1 MAVQIKNEANGHV
14 NASKVSHHDD
24 DDSHDEELLRAAA
37 QADNQ
42 DHPSTSSHSTSAA
55 TPASSA
61 ADSTSMAR
69 SGSQK
74 GRNAGQEVDPN
85 VHEERFN
92 KLKYLLQRSGVYSR
106 IMGEKMEK
114 ERKARAEAAAKQEA
128 RRNAAKS
135 AEAPPAESQ
144 PAAPAR
150 KTRSAANANDQT
162 SAPATAERDTRR
174 RDTRKRKADEPN
186 SVTTYLDQDDLE
198 AAKQQAEQANANKK
212 SKTDAPDTAETKEK
226 HSNQTGRRN
235 QPKLVTGAKMREY
248 QLDGLEWLISLY
260 ENGLNGILAD
270 EMGLGKTLQTISFL
284 AHLREKGVWGPF
296 LVVAPLSTINNW
308 VLEFERFTPDIPAL
322 MYHGDPEERR
332 TLRDRHLRMPRDKE
346 KQKDF
351 PIVVT
356 SYELVIRD
364 RKWLANYPWK
374 FIVVDEGHRLKN
386 LNCRLIRELKTYRSA
401 NRLILSGT
409 PLHNNLAEL
418 WSLLNFILPDIFD
431 DLATFETW
439 FDFSDIHEEQGQSR
453 ILSKE
458 NSTQVITQL
467 HEILKPFLLRRL
479 KNDVETDL
487 PPKKE
492 YLLYAPLTELQKE
505 LYNSVVS
512 GQIRRWLLERK
523 TGLPWSVIQEILDD
537 PDGIN
542 TASSSAPT
550 TRIGSADQSR
560 DQSPH
565 PWTIATKRKDIHT
578 KLNTEEEPEEEP
590 SQEEPPQKRGRGR
603 PRKSETVKPS
613 VNGQQNEREESLQKR
628 GRGRPRKNEPIEES
642 RSSSAD
648 YHQNFGEDTA
658 SGTSTP
664 RRLTNRRAKRGVDY
678 QIDDLN
684 DDKYFDKLEAELHRK
699 PLQLTAAQAERQGKL
714 YSIREAQKQIKNMHL
729 ENVVMQARKICN
741 HPFLFDWPIDQDS
754 GTFLV
759 NKDLINASGK
769 MLMLNRLLDELFQRG
784 HKVLIFSQFTTM
796 LDIIEEWANEFKG
809 FKTCRIDGSTAQE
822 DRRAQMKSFNED
834 KGSDGCNL
842 FLLSTRAGGLGI
854 NLVAADTVIFYDSDW
869 NPQMDLQ
876 AQDRVHRIGQTR
888 PCLIFRLVSAST
900 VEERIL
906 KRAGNKRK
914 LEALV
919 IQQGKF
925 RLPAGYQSSSGS
937 SKKKK
942 EDELNEITNQLL
954 ALESEQV
961 TLVKDENDQIIT
973 DHELDL
979 LLDRSPEAY
988 ARKIGWVSNN
998 HASDDPKKPGRKINN
1013 GRSAFEVTETK
1024 TDQANEEIAKLLA
1037 AS

>member
-1 MAVQIKNEANGHV
+1 MAHQ
-14 NASKVSHHDD
+14 S
-24 DDSHDEELLRAAA
+24 LRE
-37 QADNQ
+37 
-42 DHPSTSSHSTSAA
+42 
-55 TPASSA
+55 
-61 ADSTSMAR
+61 R
-69 SGSQK
+69 S
-74 GRNAGQEVDPN
+74 
-85 VHEERFN
+85 
-92 KLKYLLQRSGVYSR
+92 QRY
-106 IMGEKMEK
+106 
-114 ERKARAEAAAKQEA
+114 
-128 RRNAAKS
+128 
-135 AEAPPAESQ
+135 PC
-144 PAAPAR
+144 
-150 KTRSAANANDQT
+150 
-162 SAPATAERDTRR
+162 
-174 RDTRKRKADEPN
+174 
-186 SVTTYLDQDDLE
+186 
-198 AAKQQAEQANANKK
+198 
-212 SKTDAPDTAETKEK
+212 
-226 HSNQTGRRN
+226 
-235 QPKLVTGAKMREY
+235 
-248 QLDGLEWLISLY
+248 
-260 ENGLNGILAD
+260 D

-322 MYHGDPEERR
+322 MYHGDPDVRR
-332 TLRDRHLRMPRDKE
+332 TLRDRYLHMPRDKE
-346 KQKDF
+346 SQKHF

-439 FDFSDIHEEQGQSR
+439 FDFSDIHEEHGQSR

-458 NSTQVITQL
+458 NSSQVITQL

-505 LYNSVVS
+505 LYNSVVN
-512 GQIRRWLLERK
+512 GEIRRWLLERK
-523 TGLPWSVIQEILDD
+523 TGLPWSQIQEILDD

-550 TRIGSADQSR
+550 TRVASTDQSR
-560 DQSPH
+560 HQSPH
-565 PWTIATKRKDIHT
+565 PWAVSNKRKDVHA
-578 KLNTEEEPEEEP
+578 KLNVEEE
-590 SQEEPPQKRGRGR
+590 QEQEQPIKRGRGR
-603 PRKSETVKPS
+603 PRKSDTAK
-613 VNGQQNEREESLQKR
+613 ESTKA
-628 GRGRPRKNEPIEES
+628 S

-648 YHQNFGEDTA
+648 FKIEEDGQTA
-658 SGTSTP
+658 SGASTP
-664 RRLTNRRAKRGVDY
+664 RHQSNRRAKRGVNY
-678 QIDDLN
+678 QVDDMS
-684 DDKYFDKLEAELHRK
+684 DHHYFDKLEQELNRGPK
-699 PLQLTAAQAERQGKL
+699 QLTSAQAERQGKL
-714 YSIREAQKQIKNMHL
+714 FSIREAQKQIKMMHL
-729 ENVVMQARKICN
+729 ENIVMQARKICN
-741 HPFLFDWPIDQDS
+741 HPFLFDWPVDMDS
-754 GTFLV
+754 GTLVV

-769 MLMLNRLLDELFQRG
+769 MLMLNRLLDELFNRG

-796 LDIIEEWANEFKG
+796 LDIIEEWANEFKNLR
-809 FKTCRIDGSTAQE
+809 TCRIDGNTPQE
-822 DRRAQMKSFNED
+822 ERRAQMKSFNED
-834 KGSDGCNL
+834 KGPDACNL

-925 RLPAGYQSSSGS
+925 KLPAGYQSSLTGG
-937 SKKKK
+937 KKKR
-942 EDELNEITNQLL
+942 EDELNDIASQLL

-961 TLVKDENDQIIT
+961 KLVKDENDQIIT

-979 LLDRSPEAY
+979 LLDRSKEAY
-988 ARKIGWVSNN
+988 ERKLGWVSNA
-998 HASDDPKKPGRKINN
+998 HADDPKKPGRKSAA

-1024 TDQANEEIAKLLA
+1024 TDEANEEIAKLLA
-1037 AS
+1037 GS

>member
-1 MAVQIKNEANGHV
+1 MAPAQTEDEKSNGHANGNG
-14 NASKVSHHDD
+14 NAAHQDD

-37 QADNQ
+37 QADNP
-42 DHPSTSSHSTSAA
+42 DDPSHS
-55 TPASSA
+55 SSA
-61 ADSTSMAR
+61 AGTADPTSMAR
-69 SGSQK
+69 SNSAK
-74 GRNAGQEVDPN
+74 GRKAEQDVDPAL
-85 VHEERFN
+85 HDE
-92 KLKYLLQRSGVYSR
+92 KLKKLKFLLQRSGVYSQ
-106 IMGEKMEK
+106 IMGQKMEK
-114 ERKARAEAAAKQEA
+114 ERKMRAEQAAKQ
-128 RRNAAKS
+128 AKS
-135 AEAPPAESQ
+135 AKSADTSSADAQ
-144 PAAPAR
+144 PAPTAR
-150 KTRSAANANDQT
+150 KTRSAATGNDQPST
-162 SAPATAERDTRR
+162 STATATEREPRR
-174 RDTRKRKADEPN
+174 RDNRKRKADE
-186 SVTTYLDQDDLE
+186 SVTNYLDEDDLE
-198 AAKQQAEQANANKK
+198 AAKQEAEQASKK
-212 SKTDAPDTAETKEK
+212 SKTEATADEDDKPKAAEEDG
-226 HSNQTGRRN
+226 GRRN

-296 LVVAPLSTINNW
+296 LIVAPLSTINNW
-308 VLEFERFTPDIPAL
+308 VLEFERFTPDIPAV

-332 TLRDRHLRMPRDKE
+332 NIRDRRLRMPKDKE
-346 KQKDF
+346 AQKKF
-351 PIVVT
+351 PMIVT
-356 SYELVIRD
+356 SYELIIRD
-364 RKWLANYPWK
+364 RKWLSNYPWK

-439 FDFSDIHEEQGQSR
+439 FDFSDIHDEQGSSR

-505 LYNSVVS
+505 LYNSVVN
-512 GQIRRWLLERK
+512 GEIRRWLLTRK
-523 TGLPWSVIQEILDD
+523 TGLPWNEIQDILDD

-542 TASSSAPT
+542 TASSSVPT
-550 TRIGSADQSR
+550 TRVASAEGSR
-560 DQSPH
+560 NQSPH
-565 PWTIATKRKDIHT
+565 PWAVATKHKNIHANLNTGKEDDEPKRGPGRPRKSVG
-578 KLNTEEEPEEEP
+578 NTEEDEDDKP
-590 SQEEPPQKRGRGR
+590 KRGRGR
-603 PRKSETVKPS
+603 PRKSEAEGNTKT
-613 VNGQQNEREESLQKR
+613 
-628 GRGRPRKNEPIEES
+628 S

-648 YHQNFGEDTA
+648 YHLDEEQQTA
-658 SGTSTP
+658 SGASTP
-664 RRLTNRRAKRGVDY
+664 RRVMSRRAKRGVDY
-678 QIDDLN
+678 QVDEMN
-684 DDKYFDKLEAELHRK
+684 DNSYFDKLEAELNRAPK
-699 PLQLTAAQAERQGKL
+699 QLSASQAERQGKL
-714 YSIREAQKQIKNMHL
+714 YSIREAQKQIKMMHL

-741 HPFLFDWPIDQDS
+741 HPFLFDWPVNMET
-754 GTFLV
+754 GTLVV

-769 MLMLNRLLDELFQRG
+769 MLMLNQLLDNLFQRG

-809 FKTCRIDGSTAQE
+809 LRTCRIDGTTPQE
-822 DRRAQMKSFNED
+822 ERRSQMKSFNED
-834 KGSDGCNL
+834 KGPDACNL

-876 AQDRVHRIGQTR
+876 AQDRVHRIGQTK
-888 PCLIFRLVSAST
+888 PVLIFRLVSANT
-900 VEERIL
+900 VEQKIL

-925 RLPAGYQSSSGS
+925 RLPAGYQSSLTTGG
-937 SKKKK
+937 KNKK
-942 EDELNEITNQLL
+942 EDQLREIATQLL

-961 TLVKDENDQIIT
+961 FLVKDENDQIIS
-973 DHELDL
+973 DDNLEM
-979 LLDRSPEAY
+979 LLDRSEAAY
-988 ARKIGWVSNN
+988 QRKMGWVSN
-998 HASDDPKKPGRKINN
+998 ATSDEARKPGR
-1013 GRSAFEVTETK
+1013 RTAPVRTAFEVTETK
-1024 TDQANEEIAKLLA
+1024 TDEANEEIAKLLA
-1037 AS
+1037 GN

>member
-1 MAVQIKNEANGHV
+1 MAPSTEPEPNGTLNGKH
-14 NASKVSHHDD
+14 SHHEDED
-24 DDSHDEELLRAAA
+24 VHDEELLRAAA
-37 QADNQ
+37 QADNPDQ
-42 DHPSTSSHSTSAA
+42 APSASQSTAAA
-55 TPASSA
+55 TLAHSS
-61 ADSTSMAR
+61 SMAR
-69 SGSQK
+69 TSSQK
-74 GRNAGQEVDPN
+74 GAKPNEPDVDPTL
-85 VHEERFN
+85 HEERFS
-92 KLKYLLQRSGVYSR
+92 KLKFLLQRSGVYSR

-135 AEAPPAESQ
+135 GPSESQ
-144 PAAPAR
+144 PQPAATLR
-150 KTRSAANANDQT
+150 KTRSAATTTDPSST
-162 SAPATAERDTRR
+162 STTTERESRR
-174 RDTRKRKADEPN
+174 RDPRKRKADEPN
-186 SVTTYLDQDDLE
+186 SVTSFLDEQDLE
-198 AAKQQAEQANANKK
+198 AAKQQADQANKK
-212 SKTDAPDTAETKEK
+212 AKTDVSHNTDTKQNAADQ
-226 HSNQTGRRN
+226 NGRRN
-235 QPKLVTGAKMREY
+235 QPKLVTGATMREY

-308 VLEFERFTPDIPAL
+308 VLEFERFTPDIPAI
-322 MYHGDPEERR
+322 MYHGDPEQRR
-332 TLRDRHLRMPRDKE
+332 LIRDRRLRMPADKE
-346 KQKDF
+346 RQKAF

-356 SYELVIRD
+356 SYELIIRD

-439 FDFSDIHEEQGQSR
+439 FDFSDIHDEQGSSR

-492 YLLYAPLTELQKE
+492 YLLYAPLTKLQKE
-505 LYNSVVS
+505 LYNSVVN
-512 GQIRRWLLERK
+512 GEIRRWLLERK
-523 TGLPWSVIQEILDD
+523 TGLPWNVIQEILDD

-550 TRIGSADQSR
+550 TRVVSPDQSR
-560 DQSPH
+560 TQSPH
-565 PWTIATKRKDIHT
+565 PWVAATRRLDVQPTNANVAEGEKA
-578 KLNTEEEPEEEP
+578 
-590 SQEEPPQKRGRGR
+590 KRGRGR
-603 PRKSETVKPS
+603 PRKSDVAKAP
-613 VNGQQNEREESLQKR
+613 
-628 GRGRPRKNEPIEES
+628 
-642 RSSSAD
+642 RSSSTD
-648 YHQNFGEDTA
+648 YHLEDEQQTA
-658 SGTSTP
+658 SGASTP
-664 RRLTNRRAKRGVDY
+664 RQQSNRRAKRGIDYRVDEMTD
-678 QIDDLN
+678 QH
-684 DDKYFDKLEAELHRK
+684 YFNKLEQELDSTPVR
-699 PLQLTAAQAERQGKL
+699 LSAAQAERQGKL
-714 YSIREAQKQIKNMHL
+714 YSIKEAQKQIKMMHL

-741 HPFLFDWPIDQDS
+741 HPFLFDWPVDTDT
-754 GTFLV
+754 GTLVV

-769 MLMLNRLLDELFQRG
+769 MLMLNRLLDELFSRG

-809 FKTCRIDGSTAQE
+809 LRTCRIDGTTPQE
-822 DRRAQMKSFNED
+822 ERRSQMKSFNED
-834 KGSDGCNL
+834 KGSDACNL

-888 PCLIFRLVSAST
+888 PVLIFRLVSANT
-900 VEERIL
+900 VEQKIL

-925 RLPAGYQSSSGS
+925 RLPAGYQSSLGGG
-937 SKKKK
+937 KKKK
-942 EDELNEITNQLL
+942 EDELKDIATQLL

-961 TLVKDENDQIIT
+961 FLVKDENDQIIS
-973 DHELDL
+973 DDNLEL

-988 ARKIGWVSNN
+988 ERKTGWVSNVD
-998 HASDDPKKPGRKINN
+998 ADDLKKPGR
-1013 GRSAFEVTETK
+1013 RMQPVRTAFEVTETK
-1024 TDQANEEIAKLLA
+1024 TDEANEEIAKLLA
-1037 AS
+1037 GN

>member
-1 MAVQIKNEANGHV
+1 MAAAETKPANGHT
-14 NASKVSHHDD
+14 NGNGAHHDD
-24 DDSHDEELLRAAA
+24 DDSHDEGLLKAAT

-42 DHPSTSSHSTSAA
+42 D
-55 TPASSA
+55 PASSSSQPTTSA
-61 ADSTSMAR
+61 SMAR
-69 SGSQK
+69 SGSNK
-74 GRNAGQEVDPN
+74 GRNAAQDIDPA

-92 KLKYLLQRSGVYSR
+92 KLKFLLQRSGVYSR

-114 ERKARAEAAAKQEA
+114 ERKARAEAAAKQQA
-128 RRNAAKS
+128 RRDAATKAATTDS
-135 AEAPPAESQ
+135 AAAETV
-144 PAAPAR
+144 ATPAR
-150 KTRSAANANDQT
+150 KTRSAANAGDV
-162 SAPATAERDTRR
+162 SAQNGEREPARR
-174 RDTRKRKADEPN
+174 RDTRKRKADDVKD
-186 SVTTYLDQDDLE
+186 SVTTYLDEDDLE
-198 AAKQQAEQANANKK
+198 AAKQQAEQANKK
-212 SKTDAPDTAETKEK
+212 SKSDSNATTNNQVDAGEK
-226 HSNQTGRRN
+226 PANETGRRN

-322 MYHGDPEERR
+322 MYHGDPDERR
-332 TLRDRHLRMPRDKE
+332 QLRERHLRMPRDKDA
-346 KQKDF
+346 QKRF

-364 RKWLANYPWK
+364 RKWLATYPWK

-458 NSTQVITQL
+458 NSSQVITQL

-505 LYNSVVS
+505 LYNSVVN
-512 GQIRRWLLERK
+512 GEIRRWLLERK
-523 TGLPWSVIQEILDD
+523 TGLPWSVIQDILDD

-550 TRIGSADQSR
+550 TRMTSAEQSR

-565 PWTIATKRKDIHT
+565 PWAVANKRRDVHA
-578 KLNTEEEPEEEP
+578 KLNTSQQNGDEDEEK
-590 SQEEPPQKRGRGR
+590 PPVKRGRGR
-603 PRKSETVKPS
+603 PRKSESSAKA
-613 VNGQQNEREESLQKR
+613 
-628 GRGRPRKNEPIEES
+628 S

-648 YHQNFGEDTA
+648 FNVIEIDDDDDVSVV

-664 RRLTNRRAKRGVDY
+664 RQLSTRRAKRGVNY
-678 QIDDLN
+678 QVDELN
-684 DDKYFDKLEAELHRK
+684 DEKYFDQLEAELHRK
-699 PLQLTAAQAERQGKL
+699 PRQLTAAQAERQGKL
-714 YSIREAQKQIKNMHL
+714 YAIRDAQKQIKSMHL

-741 HPFLFDWPIDQDS
+741 HPFLFDWPVDMDS
-754 GTFLV
+754 GTLVV

-769 MLMLNRLLDELFQRG
+769 MLMLNRLLDELFHRG

-809 FKTCRIDGSTAQE
+809 FKTCRIDGMTPQDE
-822 DRRAQMKSFNED
+822 RRAQMKSFNED
-834 KGSDGCNL
+834 KGPDACNL

-925 RLPAGYQSSSGS
+925 RLPAGYQSSSSGAG
-937 SKKKK
+937 KKKK
-942 EDELNEITNQLL
+942 GEEEMDEITNQLL

-961 TLVKDENDQIIT
+961 TLVKDENDQIIS
-973 DHELDL
+973 DHDLEL
-979 LLDRSPEAY
+979 LLDRSPQAY
-988 ARKIGWVSNN
+988 ERKLGWVS
-998 HASDDPKKPGRKINN
+998 ASDDPKRPGRRGKPA
-1013 GRSAFEVTETK
+1013 RSAFEVTETK
-1024 TDQANEEIAKLLA
+1024 TDEANEEIAKLLA
-1037 AS
+1037 GN

>member
-1 MAVQIKNEANGHV
+1 MAAAHTNKASSGHTNG
-14 NASKVSHHDD
+14 KDTRHHD
-24 DDSHDEELLRAAA
+24 DDSHDEQLLRAAA

-42 DHPSTSSHSTSAA
+42 DYAPSPCSSQ
-55 TPASSA
+55 PASTTTATSTPTLAA
-61 ADSTSMAR
+61 ADSSSMAR
-69 SGSQK
+69 SASNK
-74 GRNAGQEVDPN
+74 GRKAAESDLDPAI
-85 VHEERFN
+85 HEERFS
-92 KLKYLLQRSGVYSR
+92 KLKFLLQRSGVYSR

-114 ERKARAEAAAKQEA
+114 ERKARAEAAAKQQA
-128 RRNAAKS
+128 RRNAAK
-135 AEAPPAESQ
+135 ANGDAPSEPQ

-150 KTRSAANANDQT
+150 KTRSAATGNEQPAT
-162 SAPATAERDTRR
+162 SNTTAERESRR
-174 RDTRKRKADEPN
+174 RDTRKRKVDEPL
-186 SVTTYLDQDDLE
+186 SVTSFLDEDDLE
-198 AAKQQAEQANANKK
+198 AAKQQAEQANKK
-212 SKTDAPDTAETKEK
+212 SKTQASHDKDADSSETKRDAGN
-226 HSNQTGRRN
+226 NQGGRRN

-308 VLEFERFTPDIPAL
+308 VLEFQRFTPDIPAV

-332 TLRDRHLRMPRDKE
+332 LIRDRRLRMPSKKDK
-346 KQKDF
+346 QNDF

-356 SYELVIRD
+356 SYELIIRD

-386 LNCRLIRELKTYRSA
+386 LNCRLIRELKAYRSA

-439 FDFSDIHEEQGQSR
+439 FDFSDIHDEQGSSR

-458 NSTQVITQL
+458 NSTSVITQL

-505 LYNSVVS
+505 LYNSVVN
-512 GQIRRWLLERK
+512 GEIRRWLLERK
-523 TGLPWSVIQEILDD
+523 SGLPWNEIQDILDD
-537 PDGIN
+537 PDGVN
-542 TASSSAPT
+542 TASSSLPT
-550 TRIGSADQSR
+550 TRVASAEQSR
-560 DQSPH
+560 NQSPH
-565 PWTIATKRKDIHT
+565 PWAAATKRLDIHAQISNG
-578 KLNTEEEPEEEP
+578 KGDGEE
-590 SQEEPPQKRGRGR
+590 QEEKPKRGRGR
-603 PRKSETVKPS
+603 PPK
-613 VNGQQNEREESLQKR
+613 NGSTKT
-628 GRGRPRKNEPIEES
+628 S

-648 YHQNFGEDTA
+648 YHIDTDEQQTA
-658 SGTSTP
+658 SGASTP
-664 RRLTNRRAKRGVDY
+664 RHQSNRRAKRGVNY
-678 QIDDLN
+678 QVDDMN
-684 DDKYFDKLEAELHRK
+684 DHTYFDKLEQELNKRPK
-699 PLQLTAAQAERQGKL
+699 QLSAAQAERQGKL

-741 HPFLFDWPIDQDS
+741 HPFLFDWPVDTDS
-754 GTFLV
+754 GTLVV

-769 MLMLNRLLDELFQRG
+769 MLMLNRLLDELFNRG

-809 FKTCRIDGSTAQE
+809 LRTCRIDGTTPQE
-822 DRRAQMKSFNED
+822 ERRSQMKSFNED
-834 KGSDGCNL
+834 TGADACNL

-888 PCLIFRLVSAST
+888 PVLIFRLVSANT
-900 VEERIL
+900 VEQKIL

-925 RLPAGYQSSSGS
+925 RLPAGYQSSLPTG
-937 SKKKK
+937 KKKK
-942 EDELNEITNQLL
+942 EDELKEIASQLL

-961 TLVKDENDQIIT
+961 FLVKDENDQIIS
-973 DHELDL
+973 DENLHQ
-979 LLDRSPEAY
+979 LLDRSKDAY
-988 ARKIGWVSNN
+988 QRKIGWVSNVDTQHVN
-998 HASDDPKKPGRKINN
+998 RPGRNN
-1013 GRSAFEVTETK
+1013 AGTRAAFEVTETK
-1024 TDQANEEIAKLLA
+1024 TDEANEEIAKLLA
-1037 AS
+1037 AN

>member
-1 MAVQIKNEANGHV
+1 MAAKVKQEANG
-14 NASKVSHHDD
+14 HHDD

-42 DHPSTSSHSTSAA
+42 DHDQDSSNSHSSPSTAA
-55 TPASSA
+55 TST

-69 SGSQK
+69 TGSQK
-74 GRNAGQEVDPN
+74 GRNAAQDVDPA

-92 KLKYLLQRSGVYSR
+92 KLKFLLQRSGVYSR

-128 RRNAAKS
+128 RREAAVKAGGTPS
-135 AEAPPAESQ
+135 DPQ
-144 PAAPAR
+144 PSAPAR
-150 KTRSAANANDQT
+150 KTRSGANANDDKT
-162 SAPATAERDTRR
+162 SAPASSERRTRR
-174 RDTRKRKADEPN
+174 EDTRKRKNDD
-186 SVTTYLDQDDLE
+186 SYDVSTYLDEDTLE
-198 AAKQQAEQANANKK
+198 AAKQEAEQANKKAKTEPSETGASDKKDANE
-212 SKTDAPDTAETKEK
+212 S
-226 HSNQTGRRN
+226 GRRN

-308 VLEFERFTPDIPAL
+308 VLEFERFTPDIPAV
-322 MYHGDPEERR
+322 MYHGVPEERR
-332 TLRDRHLRMPRDKE
+332 EIRDRQLRMPKDKE
-346 KQKDF
+346 RQKQF
-351 PIVVT
+351 PVVVT
-356 SYELVIRD
+356 SYELIIRD

-458 NSTQVITQL
+458 NSSQVITQL

-479 KNDVETDL
+479 KVDVETDL

-505 LYNSVVS
+505 LYNSVVN
-512 GQIRRWLLERK
+512 GEIRRWLLERK
-523 TGLPWSVIQEILDD
+523 TGLPWPQIQEILDD

-550 TRIGSADQSR
+550 TRVNSAAQSR
-560 DQSPH
+560 NQSPH
-565 PWTIATKRKDIHT
+565 PWAVANKRKDIHA
-578 KLNTEEEPEEEP
+578 KLNVEDD
-590 SQEEPPQKRGRGR
+590 QEKTPPKRGPGR
-603 PRKSETVKPS
+603 PRKSDSAK
-613 VNGQQNEREESLQKR
+613 
-628 GRGRPRKNEPIEES
+628 ES
-642 RSSSAD
+642 RASSPA
-648 YHQNFGEDTA
+648 FTVEDDSQTA
-658 SGTSTP
+658 SGASTP
-664 RRLTNRRAKRGVDY
+664 RHQTNRRAKRGVDY
-678 QIDDLN
+678 QVDKMTDDH
-684 DDKYFDKLEAELHRK
+684 YFDKLEQELNRK
-699 PLQLTAAQAERQGKL
+699 PRQLTAAQNERQGKL
-714 YSIREAQKQIKNMHL
+714 YSIREAQKQIKMMHL
-729 ENVVMQARKICN
+729 ENTVMQARKICN
-741 HPFLFDWPIDQDS
+741 HPFLFDWPIDTDS
-754 GTFLV
+754 GTFVV

-769 MLMLNRLLDELFQRG
+769 MLMLNRLLDELFNRG

-809 FKTCRIDGSTAQE
+809 LRTCRIDGTTPQE
-822 DRRAQMKSFNED
+822 ERRAQMKSFNED
-834 KGSDGCNL
+834 KGKDACNL

-925 RLPAGYQSSSGS
+925 RLPAGYQSSVGGG
-937 SKKKK
+937 KKKK
-942 EDELNEITNQLL
+942 EDELRDITNQLL

-961 TLVKDENDQIIT
+961 KLVKDENDQIIT

-988 ARKIGWVSNN
+988 ERKMGWVSNA
-998 HASDDPKKPGRKINN
+998 HGDDPKKPGRKRAA

-1024 TDQANEEIAKLLA
+1024 TDEANEEIAKLLA
-1037 AS
+1037 GK

>member
-1 MAVQIKNEANGHV
+1 MAAAHTKNASNGHT
-14 NASKVSHHDD
+14 NGKDNHHDD

-42 DHPSTSSHSTSAA
+42 DHVPSPSSSQPTSTANSTAVD
-55 TPASSA
+55 SSV
-61 ADSTSMAR
+61 MAR
-69 SGSQK
+69 SGSNK
-74 GRNAGQEVDPN
+74 ARKPADSDLDPT

-92 KLKYLLQRSGVYSR
+92 KLKFLLQRSGVYSR

-114 ERKARAEAAAKQEA
+114 ERKARAESAARQEA
-128 RRNAAKS
+128 RRNAAKAS
-135 AEAPPAESQ
+135 GDASSEPQ

-150 KTRSAANANDQT
+150 KTRSGATGNDQP
-162 SAPATAERDTRR
+162 SASNTTERESRR
-174 RDTRKRKADEPN
+174 RDTRKRKADEPL
-186 SVTTYLDQDDLE
+186 SVTSYLDEDDLE
-198 AAKQQAEQANANKK
+198 AAKQQAEQANKK
-212 SKTDAPDTAETKEK
+212 SKTEASEDKDADGADTKQNAGNEG
-226 HSNQTGRRN
+226 GRRN

-308 VLEFERFTPDIPAL
+308 VLEFERFTPDIPAI

-332 TLRDRHLRMPRDKE
+332 VIRDRRLRMPGNKD

-356 SYELVIRD
+356 SYELIIRD

-439 FDFSDIHEEQGQSR
+439 FDFSDIHDEQGSSR

-458 NSTQVITQL
+458 NSTSVITQL

-505 LYNSVVS
+505 LYNSVVN
-512 GQIRRWLLERK
+512 GEIRRWLLERK
-523 TGLPWSVIQEILDD
+523 TGLPWNEIQDILDD

-542 TASSSAPT
+542 TASSVPT
-550 TRIGSADQSR
+550 TRVASAEQSR
-560 DQSPH
+560 NQSPH
-565 PWTIATKRKDIHT
+565 PWAVATKRLDIHAEVS
-578 KLNTEEEPEEEP
+578 KAKGDGE
-590 SQEEPPQKRGRGR
+590 QEEVKPKRGRGR
-603 PRKSETVKPS
+603 PRKDASAKA
-613 VNGQQNEREESLQKR
+613 
-628 GRGRPRKNEPIEES
+628 S

-648 YHQNFGEDTA
+648 YHIDVDDHQAA
-658 SGTSTP
+658 SGASTP
-664 RRLTNRRAKRGVDY
+664 RHQSNRRAKRGVNY
-678 QIDDLN
+678 QVDDMN
-684 DDKYFDKLEAELHRK
+684 DHTYFNKLEQELNK
-699 PLQLTAAQAERQGKL
+699 APKQLSAAQAERQGKL

-741 HPFLFDWPIDQDS
+741 HPFLFDWPVDTDS
-754 GTFLV
+754 GTLVV

-769 MLMLNRLLDELFQRG
+769 MLMLNRLLDELFNRG

-809 FKTCRIDGSTAQE
+809 LRTCRIDGTTPQE
-822 DRRAQMKSFNED
+822 ERRSQMKSFNED
-834 KGSDGCNL
+834 KGPDACNL

-888 PCLIFRLVSAST
+888 PVLIFRLVSANT
-900 VEERIL
+900 VEQKIL

-925 RLPAGYQSSSGS
+925 RLPAGYQSSLTADGG
-937 SKKKK
+937 KKKK
-942 EDELNEITNQLL
+942 EDELKEIATQLL

-961 TLVKDENDQIIT
+961 FLVKDENDQIIS
-973 DHELDL
+973 DENLEQ
-979 LLDRSPEAY
+979 LLDRSKDAY
-988 ARKIGWVSNN
+988 ERKMGWASNVD
-998 HASDDPKKPGRKINN
+998 AEDAKRPGRKTAPV
-1013 GRSAFEVTETK
+1013 RAAFEVTETK
-1024 TDQANEEIAKLLA
+1024 TDEANEEIAKLLA
-1037 AS
+1037 DN

>member
-1 MAVQIKNEANGHV
+1 MAATVKQEANGHEQ
-14 NASKVSHHDD
+14 D

-42 DHPSTSSHSTSAA
+42 DHDPSSSS
-55 TPASSA
+55 PQPSSA
-61 ADSTSMAR
+61 AATSTTDSTPMAR
-69 SGSQK
+69 SSSNRS
-74 GRNAGQEVDPN
+74 RNAAHDVDAS

-92 KLKYLLQRSGVYSR
+92 KLKFLLQRSGVYSR

-114 ERKARAEAAAKQEA
+114 ERKARAEAAAKQQA
-128 RRNAAKS
+128 RREAAAKADNTAS
-135 AEAPPAESQ
+135 DPQ
-144 PAAPAR
+144 PSAAPAR
-150 KTRSAANANDQT
+150 KTRSAANAADDKP
-162 SAPATAERDTRR
+162 SAPATSEREPRR
-174 RDTRKRKADEPN
+174 KDTRKRKADE
-186 SVTTYLDQDDLE
+186 SYDVSSYIDQDDLE
-198 AAKQQAEQANANKK
+198 AAKQQAEQANKKTKPDPSEPSSDSKAN
-212 SKTDAPDTAETKEK
+212 TAND
-226 HSNQTGRRN
+226 SGRRN
-235 QPKLVTGAKMREY
+235 QPKLVTGATMREY

-296 LVVAPLSTINNW
+296 LIVAPLSTINNW

-322 MYHGDPEERR
+322 MYHGDPDARR
-332 TLRDRHLRMPRDKE
+332 DLRDRHLRMPRDKE
-346 KQKDF
+346 RQKDF

-356 SYELVIRD
+356 SYELIIRD

-439 FDFSDIHEEQGQSR
+439 FDFSDIHDEQGQSR

-458 NSTQVITQL
+458 NSSQVITQL

-479 KNDVETDL
+479 KADVETDL

-505 LYNSVVS
+505 LYNSVVN
-512 GQIRRWLLERK
+512 GEIRRWLLERK
-523 TGLPWSVIQEILDD
+523 TGLPWSQIQEILND

-542 TASSSAPT
+542 TASSSVPT
-550 TRIGSADQSR
+550 TRVPSADQSR

-565 PWTIATKRKDIHT
+565 PWAVANKKKDVHA
-578 KLNTEEEPEEEP
+578 KLNVDEADDKPV
-590 SQEEPPQKRGRGR
+590 KRGPGR
-603 PRKSETVKPS
+603 PRKSDSAK
-613 VNGQQNEREESLQKR
+613 ESAKTT
-628 GRGRPRKNEPIEES
+628 

-648 YHQNFGEDTA
+648 YHVDDDDDQTA

-664 RRLTNRRAKRGVDY
+664 RHQSTRRAKRGVSY
-678 QIDDLN
+678 QVDEMSDN
-684 DDKYFDKLEAELHRK
+684 HYFDKLERELNRGPK
-699 PLQLTAAQAERQGKL
+699 QLSAAQAERQGKL
-714 YSIREAQKQIKNMHL
+714 FSIREAQKQIKSMHL
-729 ENVVMQARKICN
+729 ENIVIQARKICN
-741 HPFLFDWPIDQDS
+741 HPFLFDWPVDMDS
-754 GTFLV
+754 GTLVV

-769 MLMLNRLLDELFQRG
+769 MLMLNRLLDELFNRG

-809 FKTCRIDGSTAQE
+809 LRTCRIDGTTPQE
-822 DRRAQMKSFNED
+822 GRRAQMKSFNED
-834 KGSDGCNL
+834 KGADACNL

-925 RLPAGYQSSSGS
+925 RLPAGYQPSLTGG
-937 SKKKK
+937 KRKK
-942 EDELNEITNQLL
+942 EDELSDIASQLL

-961 TLVKDENDQIIT
+961 KLVKDENDQIIT

-979 LLDRSPEAY
+979 LLDRSKEAY
-988 ARKIGWVSNN
+988 ERKMGWVSNA
-998 HASDDPKKPGRKINN
+998 HADDPKKPGRKSAA

-1024 TDQANEEIAKLLA
+1024 TDEANEEIAKLLA
-1037 AS
+1037 GN

>member
-1 MAVQIKNEANGHV
+1 MNGK
-14 NASKVSHHDD
+14 SKAPN
-24 DDSHDEELLRAAA
+24 HDE
-37 QADNQ
+37 DVDGSQ
-42 DHPSTSSHSTSAA
+42 DEEPLHAA
-55 TPASSA
+55 TSSA
-61 ADSTSMAR
+61 ASSNNRAPSDK
-69 SGSQK
+69 K
-74 GRNAGQEVDPN
+74 GTAAQDVDPS

-92 KLKYLLQRSGVYSR
+92 KLKFLLQRSSVYSR

-128 RRNAAKS
+128 RREAAAAK
-135 AEAPPAESQ
+135 ADN
-144 PAAPAR
+144 APADLQPSATTR
-150 KTRSAANANDQT
+150 KTRSAAQAADDKP
-162 SAPATAERDTRR
+162 SAFTAPELKSHRKDS
-174 RDTRKRKADEPN
+174 RKRKTDNSYDVSNYIDE
-186 SVTTYLDQDDLE
+186 DDLKQT
-198 AAKQQAEQANANKK
+198 KQQAEHANKK
-212 SKTDAPDTAETKEK
+212 AKTESPDMSEAKQHAGATANE
-226 HSNQTGRRN
+226 SGRRK

-296 LVVAPLSTINNW
+296 LIVAPLSTINNW
-308 VLEFERFTPDIPAL
+308 VLEFERFTPNIPAI
-322 MYHGDPEERR
+322 MYHGDPDTRR
-332 TLRDRHLRMPRDKE
+332 DLRDHRLSMPRDKE
-346 KQKDF
+346 NQKDF

-356 SYELVIRD
+356 SYELIIRD

-439 FDFSDIHEEQGQSR
+439 FDFSDIHDEQGQSR

-458 NSTQVITQL
+458 NSSQVITQL

-479 KNDVETDL
+479 KVDVETDL

-505 LYNSVVS
+505 LYNAVVN
-512 GQIRRWLLERK
+512 GEIRRWLLERK
-523 TGLPWSVIQEILDD
+523 TGLPWAQIQDILDD

-542 TASSSAPT
+542 TASSSVPT
-550 TRIGSADQSR
+550 TRVATAEQSR
-560 DQSPH
+560 DHSPH
-565 PWTIATKRKDIHT
+565 PWAVANKCKDVHANLNVDDDEVNESASDRNGFHKRGT
-578 KLNTEEEPEEEP
+578 KLSP
-590 SQEEPPQKRGRGR
+590 
-603 PRKSETVKPS
+603 
-613 VNGQQNEREESLQKR
+613 
-628 GRGRPRKNEPIEES
+628 S
-642 RSSSAD
+642 RSAASHTVDNDQTSSGA
-648 YHQNFGEDTA
+648 
-658 SGTSTP
+658 STP
-664 RRLTNRRAKRGVDY
+664 RRRTSRRAKHGVDY
-678 QIDDLN
+678 QADEMTDN
-684 DDKYFDKLEAELHRK
+684 CYFDRLEKQLNTGPK
-699 PLQLTAAQAERQGKL
+699 PLSAAQADRQAKL
-714 YSIREAQKQIKNMHL
+714 YSVREAQKQIKNMHL
-729 ENVVMQARKICN
+729 DNTVMQARKICN
-741 HPFLFDWPIDQDS
+741 HPFLFDWPVDKES
-754 GTFLV
+754 GTLVV

-769 MLMLNRLLDELFQRG
+769 MLMLNRLLDELFHRG

-796 LDIIEEWANEFKG
+796 LDIIEDWANEFKG
-809 FKTCRIDGSTAQE
+809 LRTCRIDGTTPQDE
-822 DRRAQMKSFNED
+822 RRAQMKSFNED
-834 KGSDGCNL
+834 KGRDACNL

-906 KRAGNKRK
+906 RRAGNKRK

-925 RLPAGYQSSSGS
+925 RLPAGYQSSLGGG
-937 SKKKK
+937 KKKT
-942 EDELNEITNQLL
+942 EDELRDIASQLL

-961 TLVKDENDQIIT
+961 KLVKDENDQIIT

-979 LLDRSPEAY
+979 LLDRSPAAY
-988 ARKIGWVSNN
+988 QRKMGWVSNA
-998 HASDDPKKPGRKINN
+998 HADDPKKPGKKSAP

-1024 TDQANEEIAKLLA
+1024 TDEANEEIAKLLA
-1037 AS
+1037 SN

>member
-1 MAVQIKNEANGHV
+1 MAAQVKKETNGGHTNGKSKDSQHHNE
-14 NASKVSHHDD
+14 DD
-24 DDSHDEELLRAAA
+24 EDSPDEELLRAAA
-37 QADNQ
+37 LADDQ
-42 DHPSTSSHSTSAA
+42 DHDLSSSSPQPSSTAA
-55 TPASSA
+55 TSTTHSSP
-61 ADSTSMAR
+61 MA
-69 SGSQK
+69 GSSSNK
-74 GRNAGQEVDPN
+74 ARNAAQDVDAP

-92 KLKYLLQRSGVYSR
+92 KLKFLLQRSGVYSR

-114 ERKARAEAAAKQEA
+114 ERKARAEAAAKQQA
-128 RRNAAKS
+128 RRDAAAKADS
-135 AEAPPAESQ
+135 TPSDPQ
-144 PAAPAR
+144 PLAAPAR
-150 KTRSAANANDQT
+150 KTRSGANATDEKP
-162 SAPATAERDTRR
+162 SAPVTSEREPRR
-174 RDTRKRKADEPN
+174 KDTRKRKAEDSYHVSSYIDEG
-186 SVTTYLDQDDLE
+186 DLE
-198 AAKQQAEQANANKK
+198 AAKQQAEKANKK
-212 SKTDAPDTAETKEK
+212 AKPDSSEATDNKANAANE
-226 HSNQTGRRN
+226 SGRRN

-308 VLEFERFTPDIPAL
+308 VLEFERFTPDIPAV
-322 MYHGDPEERR
+322 MYHGDPDVRR
-332 TLRDRHLRMPRDKE
+332 DLRDRRLRMPRDKGA
-346 KQKDF
+346 QQHF
-351 PIVVT
+351 PVVVT
-356 SYELVIRD
+356 SYELIIRD

-458 NSTQVITQL
+458 SSSQVITQL

-479 KNDVETDL
+479 KVDVETDL

-505 LYNSVVS
+505 LYNSVVN
-512 GQIRRWLLERK
+512 GEIRRWLLERK
-523 TGLPWSVIQEILDD
+523 TGLPWSQIQAILDD

-550 TRIGSADQSR
+550 TRAASADQSR
-560 DQSPH
+560 HQSPH
-565 PWTIATKRKDIHT
+565 PWAVANKRKDIHA
-578 KLNTEEEPEEEP
+578 KLNVDEADEQPVR
-590 SQEEPPQKRGRGR
+590 RGRGR
-603 PRKSETVKPS
+603 PS
-613 VNGQQNEREESLQKR
+613 R
-628 GRGRPRKNEPIEES
+628 GKTARD
-642 RSSSAD
+642 SSSNFQAD
-648 YHQNFGEDTA
+648 ADDQTD
-658 SGTSTP
+658 SGASTP
-664 RRLTNRRAKRGVDY
+664 RQQTNRRAKRGVDY
-678 QIDDLN
+678 QVDEMSDN
-684 DDKYFDKLEAELHRK
+684 RYFDKLERELNRGPK
-699 PLQLTAAQAERQGKL
+699 QLTAAQAERQGKL
-714 YSIREAQKQIKNMHL
+714 FSIREAQKQIKNMHL
-729 ENVVMQARKICN
+729 ENTVMQARKICN
-741 HPFLFDWPIDQDS
+741 HPFLFDWPVDMDS
-754 GTFLV
+754 GTFVV

-769 MLMLNRLLDELFQRG
+769 MLMLNRLLDELFHRG

-809 FKTCRIDGSTAQE
+809 LRTCRIDGTTPQE
-822 DRRAQMKSFNED
+822 ERRAQMKSFNED
-834 KGSDGCNL
+834 KGPDACNL

-925 RLPAGYQSSSGS
+925 RLPAGYQSSLAGG
-937 SKKKK
+937 KKKK
-942 EDELNEITNQLL
+942 EDELRDIASQLL

-961 TLVKDENDQIIT
+961 QLVRDENDQIIT
-973 DHELDL
+973 DYELDL
-979 LLDRSPEAY
+979 LLDRSKEAY
-988 ARKIGWVSNN
+988 ERKMGWMSNA
-998 HASDDPKKPGRKINN
+998 HTVDPKKPGRKSAA

-1024 TDQANEEIAKLLA
+1024 TDEANEEIAKLLA
-1037 AS
+1037 GN